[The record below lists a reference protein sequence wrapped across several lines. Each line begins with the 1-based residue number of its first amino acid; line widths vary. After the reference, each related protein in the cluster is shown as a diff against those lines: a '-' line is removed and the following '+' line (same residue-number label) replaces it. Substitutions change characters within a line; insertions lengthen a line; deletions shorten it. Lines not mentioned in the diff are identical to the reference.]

1 MAAHC
6 NCALQI
12 NLTAAA
18 IPALEAYSC
27 LRRALKHKYIESQE
41 RPFTKREPP
50 LYILRGADANRGYLA
65 NLARRRRAR
74 RVKFPARCLPSL
86 FGLSAGACLLALSPV
101 CVCANVSEREMTKAN
116 PTAQLLVATRV
127 NEGRVLNSWAP
138 AASTGIGRVCGQ
150 VSLNANLIKD
160 LIMIGANVCQRT
172 QRFDESGRRQRNQFA

>member
-50 LYILRGADANRGYLA
+50 LYILRGADRGYLA
-65 NLARRRRAR
+65 NLARRRRAPR
-74 RVKFPARCLPSL
+74 QIPSPL
-86 FGLSAGACLLALSPV
+86 FAQFVWIVGGRLLALSCV
-101 CVCANVSEREMTKAN
+101 CVCECERARNDKSESNSAITGI
-116 PTAQLLVATRV
+116 ATRV